1 MNQQMNALN
10 LLMNVITRLENA
22 IVRREGY
29 MAIGRKDEAVG
40 VLVVLTAASLAL
52 SGA

>member
-1 MNQQMNALN
+1 MNQQIHVIN
-10 LLMNVITRLENA
+10 LLINVITRLKNA